1 MKKDFNSKNRPSGS
15 KKTNEPKVI
24 GEVMKEYFAGNSP
37 LAAAYRKRLHPNTEL
52 DVNLKLLTRKPGR
65 LPVGKILG
73 GSLAHDDEQHYT
85 FTEGQRQ
92 MVVSRRYPLVY
103 QGWYVN
109 VHRHDDG
116 ALYPSFK
123 RVPITGD
130 TDVEDFIRIV
140 GLELRNGLKGLVG
153 KSTR

>member
-24 GEVMKEYFAGNSP
+24 SEVLSEYFASDEP
-37 LAAAYRKRLHPNTEL
+37 LAVAYRDRLHPNTEL
-52 DVNLKLLTRKPGR
+52 DVDLKLLTRKPGR
-65 LPVGKILG
+65 LPIGKILG

-123 RVPITGD
+123 RVPIKED
-130 TDVEDFIRIV
+130 TDVEDFIKIV
-140 GLELRNGLKGLVG
+140 GLELRNGLKGFVG
-153 KSTR
+153 KSDV

>member
-24 GEVMKEYFAGNSP
+24 SEVLSEYFASDEP
-37 LAAAYRKRLHPNTEL
+37 LAVAYRDRLHPNTEL
-52 DVNLKLLTRKPGR
+52 DVDLKLLTRKPGR
-65 LPVGKILG
+65 LPIGKILG

-123 RVPITGD
+123 RVPIKED

-153 KSTR
+153 KK

>member
-1 MKKDFNSKNRPSGS
+1 MATKKLENRPSGS

-24 GEVMKEYFAGNSP
+24 GEVLSEYFASDEP
-37 LAAAYRKRLHPNTEL
+37 LAVAYRDRLHPNTEL
-52 DVNLKLLTRKPGR
+52 CVDLKLLTRKPGR
-65 LPVGKILG
+65 LPVGKSLG
-73 GSLAHDDEQHYT
+73 GALAHNGELEYT
-85 FTEGQRQ
+85 FVEGQRQ

-123 RVPITGD
+123 RVPIKED
-130 TDVEDFIRIV
+130 TDVEDFIKIV
-140 GLELRNGLKGLVG
+140 SLELRNGLKSLVG

>member
-24 GEVMKEYFAGNSP
+24 SEVLSEYFASDEP
-37 LAAAYRKRLHPNTEL
+37 LAVAYRDRLHPNTEL
-52 DVNLKLLTRKPGR
+52 DVDLKLLTRKPGR
-65 LPVGKILG
+65 LPIGKILG

-123 RVPITGD
+123 RVPIKED

-140 GLELRNGLKGLVG
+140 GLELRNGLKGFVG
-153 KSTR
+153 KSDV